1 MTSESGASP
10 ITVGT
15 AGMDISEAAG
25 SDADVAGGARFDVA
39 PHNCFGCGTLNAGGL
54 GLIMHIESGRAWADV
69 TLDRRF
75 EGWEGMTHGGILCT
89 ILDEVMAW
97 ALVGQDDWGVTAR
110 MSVDFRR
117 PVPVGIPIRAEGWTT
132 VSRRRIVDTAGRIV
146 DATDGTILAS
156 AEGRYVAASE
166 ARQRELREMYRLRAL
181 PTSAPATLPAS
192 VPAGDDTATPDSV
205 AGVVA

>member
-1 MTSESGASP
+1 LTSEPGALP
-10 ITVGT
+10 IM
-15 AGMDISEAAG
+15 AGADSVDAARF
-25 SDADVAGGARFDVA
+25 DADVAEAAGFNVV

-54 GLIMHIESGRAWADV
+54 GLTMHIEAGRSWTAL

-75 EGWEGMTHGGILCT
+75 EGWEGMAHGGILCT

-117 PVPVGIPIRAEGWTT
+117 PVPIGLPIRAEGWTT
-132 VSRRRIVDTAGRIV
+132 LSRRRIVDTAGRIV
-146 DATDGTILAS
+146 DATEGTVLAS

-166 ARQRELREMYRLRAL
+166 VRQRELREMYQARV
-181 PTSAPATLPAS
+181 APAVPGSAS
-192 VPAGDDTATPDSV
+192 TGNGSATPDSV
-205 AGVVA
+205 VEGVAR